1 MKNFLT
7 LFFLVVLILHS
18 YNILAQNS
26 NITKSENP
34 EDKVSI
40 LNSNNDVLL
49 DINNETDGGSI
60 TIPPLTTIGD
70 GTGKLY
76 NIGNLLYWNNLPIS
90 QSFVG
95 NGWNLTDQRI
105 TLSDSN
111 YLIGIGTQNPLEK
124 LHIEN
129 GRLLIRGIDNWFPGI
144 TLHNAIGRSV
154 FHLRGT
160 TNSNNFSS
168 TEIVLEDLT
177 NSKRW
182 SILNTNSN
190 TFTLVNYSEA
200 TSYRSPFKIDF
211 AAPTNSFAMNM
222 EGNIGIGTAPTQYKL
237 AIAGSII
244 SEEVI
249 VKLKSDWPDFV
260 FKENYILDDLQ
271 DVKHFIKYNGH
282 LKGIPSAED
291 IAQSGINLAE
301 VQKKLL
307 QKIEELTL
315 YIIKQNE
322 DLIKL
327 KNEIAVLSSNVEKN
341 R

>member
-1 MKNFLT
+1 MKNILT
-7 LFFLVVLILHS
+7 QFFLATLILYA
-18 YNILAQNS
+18 YNLLAQNS
-26 NITKSENP
+26 NLTKSENP

-49 DINNETDGGSI
+49 DINDETDGGSI
-60 TIPPLTTIGD
+60 TIPPLTSIGD

-76 NIGNLLYWNNLPIS
+76 NIGNQLYWNNLPIS
-90 QSFVG
+90 QLSG
-95 NGWNLTDQRI
+95 NNGWSLNNQI
-105 TLSDSN
+105 VALSDPN
-111 YLIGIGTQNPLEK
+111 FTIGIGTENPLEK
-124 LHIEN
+124 IHIEN

-144 TLHNAIGRSV
+144 TLHNAVGRSV

-160 TNSNNFSS
+160 TNLNNFSS

-190 TFTLVNYSEA
+190 TFTLVNYSET

-211 AAPTNSFAMNM
+211 AAPTNSFAMNTD
-222 EGNIGIGTAPTQYKL
+222 GNIGIGTAPTQYKL
-237 AIAGSII
+237 AVAGSII
-244 SEEVI
+244 AEEVI
-249 VKLKSDWPDFV
+249 VKLQSNWPDYV
-260 FKENYILDDLQ
+260 FRENYILDDLE
-271 DVKHFIKYNGH
+271 DVKVFIKHNGH
-282 LKGIPSAED
+282 LKGIPSAEE
-291 IAQSGINLAE
+291 IAQSGVNIAE
-301 VQKKLL
+301 IQKKLL

-327 KNEIAVLSSNVEKN
+327 KNEISVLSSNVEMN

>member
-1 MKNFLT
+1 MKSIIT
-7 LFFLVVLILHS
+7 QFFLVILILYS

-26 NITKSENP
+26 NLTKSENP

-49 DINNETDGGSI
+49 DINDETDGGSI

-76 NIGNLLYWNNLPIS
+76 NIANQLYWNNLPIS
-90 QSFVG
+90 QLLGS
-95 NGWNLTDQRI
+95 NGWSLNNQI
-105 TLSDSN
+105 VALSDLNFS
-111 YLIGIGTQNPLEK
+111 IGIGTQNPLEK
-124 LHIEN
+124 IHIEN

-144 TLHNAIGRSV
+144 TVHNAVGRSV

-168 TEIVLEDLT
+168 SEIVLEDLT

-222 EGNIGIGTAPTQYKL
+222 EGNIGIGTAPTLYKL
-237 AIAGSII
+237 AVAGSII

-249 VKLKSDWPDFV
+249 VKLQSNWPDYV
-260 FKENYILDDLQ
+260 FGENYILDDIE
-271 DVKHFIKYNGH
+271 DVKHFIKNNGH
-282 LKGIPSAED
+282 LKGIPSAEE
-291 IAQSGINLAE
+291 IAQSGVNLAE

-327 KNEIAVLSSNVEKN
+327 KNEIAVLSSNVEKS